1 MSDETKIFMKWH
13 PGLNRDCSTNFSIQY
28 RPSTLTNWTD
38 VGPISDHKETD
49 VAFTL
54 SDLRPDT
61 QYEIRMFARNKV
73 GDSVKT
79 NITTIITKSK

>member
-1 MSDETKIFMKWH
+1 MKWL
-13 PGLNRDCSTNFSIQY
+13 PGLKKGCSKHVFIQY

-38 VGPISDHKETD
+38 VGPIPDPKEKHG
-49 VAFTL
+49 AFTL
-54 SDLRPDT
+54 SDLYPDI

-79 NITTIITKSK
+79 NITTIITRSK